1 MEGNDNKELQ
11 SELDE
16 MDNCITWINGLI
28 DQLLSQKQ
36 QLLLKKLELLQKRKG
51 LNPELETEEVS
62 VVVFWYTLDP

>member
-1 MEGNDNKELQ
+1 MEENDNKELQ